1 MERWLGVSA
10 FVLLGDDAMGV
21 EILCL
26 RKRLSLNT
34 VFFFLRKDAKFR
46 G

>member
-34 VFFFLRKDAKFR
+34 VFFLRKDAKFR